1 MKTFI
6 HLVWSDLKRLWSY
19 RIILFIFVLTVIF
32 TLAIALFPALD
43 PSNFIYVSI
52 FILPVIIFSISL
64 FIDREEGTLL
74 PFVFSP
80 MKSAYL
86 VFSKVISAL
95 IVQLIP
101 IIFILGAMA
110 FTMSDEMAFMETAEI
125 NALFFDFFLI
135 FLAYLLG
142 SILHILIGL
151 SLSIISKTSSILS
164 LSYVVYIIVFSLTAI
179 MYSNGIIP
187 LKFQDFLIVSPA
199 FLSGVLID
207 NVIAGAAY
215 SETWLIV
222 LAVGLQVAYAVLLTL
237 FVIIPYFKQYVV
249 ATETAK
255 N

>member
-187 LKFQDFLIVSPA
+187 LKFQYFLIVSPA